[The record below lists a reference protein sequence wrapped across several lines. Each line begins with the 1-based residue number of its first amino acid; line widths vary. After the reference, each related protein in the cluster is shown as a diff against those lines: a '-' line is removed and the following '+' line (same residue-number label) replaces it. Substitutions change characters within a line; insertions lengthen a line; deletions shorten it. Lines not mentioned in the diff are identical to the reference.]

1 MAAPQEHL
9 IFTEEQY
16 LEFERNSEERR
27 EYLDGHIYLMVGETG
42 EHGDISS
49 NLTITLGSQLRGK
62 PCRVR
67 SKDTKVR
74 SGSQSF
80 SPRGTKGLYSYPDI
94 VVICGEPQYLDK
106 HRDVVTNPRVI
117 IEVFSEKTGD
127 FDRNEKFVRYRMWNE
142 TLTDYL
148 LVAQLQPFVEH
159 FERGKKGEWIYR
171 SYQGLDQKIPIKSIK
186 CALATADVYD
196 RILFPKAKKTPKKAR
211 SPRKTGKTSSPRQ

>member
-1 MAAPQEHL
+1 MAVPQEQL

-16 LEFERNSEERR
+16 LEFERNSEERH
-27 EYLDGHIYLMVGETG
+27 EYLDGHVYLMAGETG

-74 SGSQSF
+74 SGPQNF
-80 SPRGTKGLYSYPDI
+80 PQRGTKGLYSYPDI

-106 HRDVVTNPRVI
+106 YRDVITNPRVI
-117 IEVFSEKTGD
+117 IEVLSEKTSD
-127 FDRNEKFVRYRMWNE
+127 FDRNEKFTRYRMWNE

-159 FERGKKGEWIYR
+159 FERRKSGEWVYH
-171 SYQGLDQKIPIKSIK
+171 SYQELDQKISIKSIK
-186 CALATADVYD
+186 CELAMADIYD
-196 RILFPKAKKTPKKAR
+196 RLAFPAAKRKAAKKARSQRKAKKTTASR
-211 SPRKTGKTSSPRQ
+211 

>member
-16 LEFERNSEERR
+16 LEFERKSEERH
-27 EYLDGHIYLMVGETG
+27 EYLDGHIYLMAGESG
-42 EHGDISS
+42 EHGDICT
-49 NLTITLGSQLRGK
+49 NLSGLLFGQLRGK

-74 SGSQSF
+74 SGPQTF
-80 SPRGTKGLYSYPDI
+80 APRGTKGLYSYPDI

-117 IEVFSEKTGD
+117 IEVLSEKTNN
-127 FDRNEKFVRYRMWNE
+127 FDRNEKFMRYRMWNE
-142 TLTDYL
+142 TLTDYV
-148 LVAQLQPFVEH
+148 LVSQFQPFVEH
-159 FERGKKGEWIYR
+159 FERRKSGEWVYH

-186 CALATADVYD
+186 CTLAMADVYD
-196 RILFPKAKKTPKKAR
+196 RVVFPVAKKKATKKAR
-211 SPRKTGKTSSPRQ
+211 SPRKTKKTTSSR